1 MINDKRFYLRN
12 GAIYDTLTG
21 YHYRSL
27 IEITNLLNNINKRAD
42 ENAEKYVDLIFM
54 MER

>member
-21 YHYRSL
+21 YHYKSL
-27 IEITNLLNNINKRAD
+27 IEITKLLNNINKRAD